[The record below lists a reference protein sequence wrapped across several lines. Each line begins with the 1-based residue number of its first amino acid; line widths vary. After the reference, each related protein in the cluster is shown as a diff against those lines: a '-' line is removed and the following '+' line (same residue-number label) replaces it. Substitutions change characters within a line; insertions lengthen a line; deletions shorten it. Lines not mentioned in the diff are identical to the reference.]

1 MKLFLLFLIVALANA
16 STELG
21 LTIEVT
27 GSNWES
33 LLSEGNHE
41 WMIEFF
47 APWCPACKRFET
59 TWSEFASKS
68 AQLKIKVGSAD
79 VNANPVLSGLFS
91 VTSLPTIY
99 HIKDGKYR
107 VYPGNRDLS
116 SLVDFVANREWQK
129 VEPTSS
135 WLSPNS
141 LLIKGLSLLFKV
153 TIYFKDIYTL
163 LTETYNYPIW
173 AVLALFVVIT
183 IALGLL
189 LGVVFILIIDCI
201 CPPKRQNFEEM
212 AEIPDD
218 TDVSEEKKDA
228 DDASKKSDAADK
240 KEKNPVAKKKAKK
253 DN

>member
-1 MKLFLLFLIVALANA
+1 MKIFLLFLTVTLINA
-16 STELG
+16 STEPG
-21 LTIEVT
+21 SPIEVT
-27 GSNWES
+27 GDNWEN
-33 LLSEGNHE
+33 LVSEGNHE

-68 AQLKIKVGSAD
+68 SHLKIKVGSAD
-79 VNANPVLSGLFS
+79 VNANPILSGLFS

-107 VYPGNRDLS
+107 VYPGNRDLT
-116 SLVDFVANREWQK
+116 SLVDFIVNKECEK
-129 VEPTSS
+129 LEPTST

-141 LLIKGLSLLFKV
+141 VLIKGLSLLFKI

-189 LGVVFILIIDCI
+189 LGVVFILVIDCI
-201 CPPKRQNFEEM
+201 CPPKRQAIEEM
-212 AEIPDD
+212 TEIPDD
-218 TDVSEEKKDA
+218 TDVTEEKKVVNA
-228 DDASKKSDAADK
+228 DASKKADK
-240 KEKNPVAKKKAKK
+240 KEKNPVVKKKAKK